1 MGKFSVNG
9 DLVVV
14 SHGFIWFKGD
24 FFLVRYLFFF
34 WIIPRL
40 VSVVVET
47 IVTSFM
53 AW

>member
-34 WIIPRL
+34 GLFRD
-40 VSVVVET
+40 
-47 IVTSFM
+47 SFL
-53 AW
+53 WSLKP